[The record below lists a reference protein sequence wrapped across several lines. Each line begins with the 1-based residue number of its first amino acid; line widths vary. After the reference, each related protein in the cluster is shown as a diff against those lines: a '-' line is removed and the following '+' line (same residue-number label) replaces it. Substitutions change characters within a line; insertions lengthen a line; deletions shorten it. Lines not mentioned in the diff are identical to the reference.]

1 MKNTTS
7 SLQFLYKCTSCHVPR
22 AYKLTSIP
30 RRCTALALVTSLCR
44 HGYRIDVQN
53 AVESVSGLEYD
64 RILTQMQG
72 GDAPDARRRRT
83 KGEQAREEELLKE
96 AAVLED
102 VSDEDP
108 FCTWAEQ
115 EDEMTRREWQPLR

>member
-1 MKNTTS
+1 MFLVLTS
-7 SLQFLYKCTSCHVPR
+7 SLRLLGAVLP
-22 AYKLTSIP
+22 
-30 RRCTALALVTSLCR
+30 LVTLPCR

-53 AVESVSGLEYD
+53 AVDSVSGLEYG

-72 GDAPDARRRRT
+72 GDAPDTRRRGRT
-83 KGEQAREEELLKE
+83 KGERAREEELLKE

-102 VSDEDP
+102 VSDQDP

-115 EDEMTRREWQPLR
+115 EDDMTRREWQPLR